1 MVEAVPIGDVEDMA
15 VAYQAMEA
23 VVEQHR
29 QTVEK
34 ASPRSPRSPKSVI
47 LEEPKTPPELGD
59 KKDKGG
65 ESVDPAYLSVKG
77 RIDLFQNR
85 ATVSPRSTA
94 SGSGLRPTG
103 MTPRSAPEAES
114 TVIAPASPPGL
125 AIPPTEGNV
134 FDTTGQRPI
143 LIGTPAIG
151 TPADRSRSVTPHTQ
165 AHHPLARRAR
175 TVTARKIGS

>member
-1 MVEAVPIGDVEDMA
+1 MA
-15 VAYQAMEA
+15 VAYQVMKA
-23 VVEQHR
+23 VVVQHR

-34 ASPRSPRSPKSVI
+34 ASPHSPRAPTAVI
-47 LEEPKTPPELGD
+47 LEEPVTPPVLSATKEEE
-59 KKDKGG
+59 G

-94 SGSGLRPTG
+94 SGSGLRPTVV
-103 MTPRSAPEAES
+103 TPRSAPEAGPA
-114 TVIAPASPPGL
+114 VIAPAAPPGL
-125 AIPPTEGNV
+125 AIPPTEGNG

-143 LIGTPAIG
+143 FIGTPAIG